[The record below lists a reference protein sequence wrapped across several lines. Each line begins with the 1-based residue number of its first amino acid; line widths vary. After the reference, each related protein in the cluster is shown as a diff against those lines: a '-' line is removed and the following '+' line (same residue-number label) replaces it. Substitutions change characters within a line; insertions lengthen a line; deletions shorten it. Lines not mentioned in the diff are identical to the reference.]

1 MIFSLYSHRPQ
12 FKNQLFQ
19 QWSDSNS
26 CQLLSA
32 IANDPSITN
41 FLLLGCYRDEGA
53 HDFDLQLKGTVTDL
67 AVGPLDADG
76 VDSLIGHMVDMDASV
91 DLSAV
96 SSEGDD
102 ASVSSLGQLIHR
114 KTMGNPYFVVQFL
127 ETLQSQELLTYNQ
140 LGERWE
146 WDVTEIAQRTSVSE
160 NVVDILRTR
169 IALLP
174 TSVQRRLVLAAYV
187 SFAVPVTV
195 LEILEESSDIL
206 EFLRTHIP
214 EDTGDESSYEKT
226 FTILEALLAAE
237 KEGLVEMSAHATC
250 RFSHD
255 RIQECV
261 YAMIPREATEQLHHL
276 LGQQIWKALSDE
288 GDPSNI
294 FLAADQWNRGA
305 ACLTSTEDRMFLVKL
320 NYKAALAAKSQVG
333 IETASRFLD
342 KALEAS
348 QDSFWEMDYDTMLQL
363 HSFAA
368 EVAFNRGDFD
378 RSEEFT
384 RCVLHF
390 AKVTQDKIR
399 ALVARALAHGVRRD
413 FAQGIRECRT
423 LLDLLGVKMPRSS
436 IFSFLVEISKTKK
449 VLKNKEDRDILNI
462 PDMKSKDMI
471 LAMKLLQHGSI
482 FGWNSDTTFAGL
494 AYLRMMQLTIQK
506 GWCEVTPYAL
516 SGYAFLLAA
525 LGQEKEAFR
534 YSQLALLSSRSRLA
548 QPDVNMMVHSFT
560 AHFER
565 PAAQSLPPLL
575 AGYRSGLDTGDMMC
589 GSICMCCYSHVYLFS
604 GLPLDSFA
612 ADMEQFARQLKVCR
626 QDLALAFLLPA
637 LQLALNLS
645 GKSDD
650 PKDVSVESI
659 QKLEAYNSSMFVD
672 AAHED
677 PSVLFIY
684 YLQVFS
690 GFLFADNTLM
700 ERGLERIRSRKL
712 KKLEGTQIL
721 NLFFILVDGLANF
734 ALYRANPRRRGKCWR
749 HAHAAMRELEK
760 LAKKRS
766 INCVGILGL
775 LRAEAAS
782 FSKRKTTDQ
791 VKRLYDDVSSILK
804 LLWNVYR
811 FNDDSH
817 GYQYF

>member
-1 MIFSLYSHRPQ
+1 
-12 FKNQLFQ
+12 
-19 QWSDSNS
+19 
-26 CQLLSA
+26 
-32 IANDPSITN
+32 
-41 FLLLGCYRDEGA
+41 
-53 HDFDLQLKGTVTDL
+53 
-67 AVGPLDADG
+67 
-76 VDSLIGHMVDMDASV
+76 
-91 DLSAV
+91 
-96 SSEGDD
+96 
-102 ASVSSLGQLIHR
+102 
-114 KTMGNPYFVVQFL
+114 
-127 ETLQSQELLTYNQ
+127 
-140 LGERWE
+140 
-146 WDVTEIAQRTSVSE
+146 
-160 NVVDILRTR
+160 
-169 IALLP
+169 
-174 TSVQRRLVLAAYV
+174 
-187 SFAVPVTV
+187 
-195 LEILEESSDIL
+195 
-206 EFLRTHIP
+206 
-214 EDTGDESSYEKT
+214 
-226 FTILEALLAAE
+226 
-237 KEGLVEMSAHATC
+237 
-250 RFSHD
+250 
-255 RIQECV
+255 
-261 YAMIPREATEQLHHL
+261 
-276 LGQQIWKALSDE
+276 
-288 GDPSNI
+288 
-294 FLAADQWNRGA
+294 
-305 ACLTSTEDRMFLVKL
+305 
-320 NYKAALAAKSQVG
+320 
-333 IETASRFLD
+333 
-342 KALEAS
+342 
-348 QDSFWEMDYDTMLQL
+348 MLQL